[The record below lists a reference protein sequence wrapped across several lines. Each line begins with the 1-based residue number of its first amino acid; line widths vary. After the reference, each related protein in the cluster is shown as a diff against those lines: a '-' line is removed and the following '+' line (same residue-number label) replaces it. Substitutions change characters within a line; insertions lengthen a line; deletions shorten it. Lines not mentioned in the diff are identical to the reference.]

1 MQSLNKALLC
11 GTVPPDCRIRSFTT
25 KQGRLLCFELM
36 TMTPGSG
43 RCEYHSVVARDGGGS
58 DLASRSE
65 AFVSPGSMVFVTGMI
80 RYRMRAGYGAGRVTE
95 IDATAIDPV
104 WPGDAPQEG
113 DGHAES
119 LP

>member
-11 GTVPPDCRIRSFTT
+11 GTVTPDCRIRSFTT
-25 KQGRLLCFELM
+25 GQGRLLCFELM
-36 TMTPGSG
+36 TVAPGSG
-43 RCEYHSVVARDGGGS
+43 GREYHSVVARDGGGS
-58 DLASRSE
+58 DLATRSA
-65 AFVSPGSMVFVTGMI
+65 AFVAPGSVVFVTGRI

-104 WPGDAPQEG
+104 LPDGAPQEG